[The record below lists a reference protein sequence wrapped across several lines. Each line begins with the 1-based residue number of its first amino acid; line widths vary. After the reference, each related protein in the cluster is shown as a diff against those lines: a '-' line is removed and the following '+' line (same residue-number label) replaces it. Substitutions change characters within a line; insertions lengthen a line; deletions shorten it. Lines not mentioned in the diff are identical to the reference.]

1 MPLSKE
7 RAVGMIGRISERP
20 ALLHGTSVEAVLK
33 MFETG
38 VLPSGRECHNL
49 HGYLFFVPIGC
60 FRKYGDFSQALE
72 EVKSYAEDNAEEV
85 YIVEQLKAAG
95 ISEEHAA
102 HMMCNWIY
110 GERFRVPKVERKKAE
125 RMYDDGLLERA
136 ARRKGVVL
144 EVSTEVLEL
153 DADDDPDDEGL
164 RLRCPGGLP
173 AEYVRKIE
181 PQGLEENELLA
192 AYLARIS

>member
-7 RAVGMIGRISERP
+7 IASGMIGSITERP

-38 VLPSGRECHNL
+38 VLPSGRACHDLN
-49 HGYLFFVPIGC
+49 GYLFFVPIGC
-60 FRKYGDFSQALE
+60 LPAYWIFSQALE
-72 EVKSYAEDNAEEV
+72 EVKSYAEGNAEEV

-95 ISEEHAA
+95 IHELHAEQ
-102 HMMCNWIY
+102 MMCNWIY
-110 GERFRVPKVERKKAE
+110 GERFHVPEAERKKAE
-125 RMYDDGLLERA
+125 RIYDGGLCEQA
-136 ARRKGVVL
+136 KKRKGVVL
-144 EVSTEVLEL
+144 EVSTDVLDL
-153 DADDDPDDEGL
+153 DVEDDPNDEGL

-181 PQGLEENELLA
+181 PQGAAEAELLSV
-192 AYLARIS
+192 YLTRIS